1 MKAEVSLKNLCTAI
15 DKTVKI
21 YVETD
26 NFMENVL
33 EKIFLLAVKVIKWN
47 QIKIQQNQKNEA
59 ARIVSDW

>member
-33 EKIFLLAVKVIKWN
+33 EQIFLLAVKVIKWN